1 MRLLDYRKDINIVR
15 SKLYEER
22 IRMKP
27 LMSALILVLVNLTG
41 CMGADKMMAP
51 SAPEHDDRHG
61 ISITQEDKEDIETK
75 SKPKIKIP
83 VM

>member
-1 MRLLDYRKDINIVR
+1 
-15 SKLYEER
+15 
-22 IRMKP
+22 MKP
-27 LMSALILVLVNLTG
+27 LMSALFFVLVNLTG
-41 CMGADKMMAP
+41 CMGVDKMMAP

-61 ISITQEDKEDIETK
+61 ISITQEDKEDKEDIETK